1 MEGEQKDNQ
10 ISKTLYFFNLAL
22 LLGVVGMIFLIDQ
35 KFEQRKENIVKAEQ
49 EVKSLAVFNNLN
61 LRAKAAFVYDVL
73 EDRILYKKNEKEQ
86 LPIASITK
94 LMTALVAT
102 ELLPKN
108 SNITIKSDFLKEEGD
123 SGLLSAES
131 WELMD
136 LLDFSLVTSSND
148 GMRSVA
154 SVIGAVTSNTSDYDL
169 GRKDFIEKMNLKAK
183 DMELEQ
189 TFFVNETGL
198 DVDTKVSG
206 GYSSAQN
213 VSDLMKY
220 LILKHPEILEATK
233 YQKLSINSD
242 DRKHNAK
249 NTNDIVN
256 EIPGLFASKTGFT
269 DMAGGN
275 LVIAFDPSIGRPI
288 IITVLGSTLEGRF
301 SDMEAL
307 VKASLDYIA
316 E

>member
-1 MEGEQKDNQ
+1 
-10 ISKTLYFFNLAL
+10 
-22 LLGVVGMIFLIDQ
+22 MIFLIDQ

-73 EDRILYKKNEKEQ
+73 EDRILYRKNEKEQ

>member
-73 EDRILYKKNEKEQ
+73 EDRILYRKNEKEQ